1 MYPFGLHLYLIVVAS
16 ASVIETEVVA
26 EATCNWFFVRASFK
40 LDRPVCNGLSCL
52 WHEID
57 EVQLLAIWVCGT
69 VLSIHGHPHLEG
81 VVELID
87 LEALAS
93 SKAVLLQ
100 DPKFCITDHLE
111 MFRHSKANADL
122 EVGFLSHLVVCF
134 LWPWALWQW
143 WVIIVQARF
152 FQQRLHG
159 PNTDRSN
166 GSVASEMSASV

>member
-111 MFRHSKANADL
+111 MFRHSKANVDR
-122 EVGFLSHLVVCF
+122 EVCF
-134 LWPWALWQW
+134 LWQWA
-143 WVIIVQARF
+143 VSIVQARF